1 MAKAKEELNAR
12 KQYELTEEEL
22 ANVVGGCGEDDNDS
36 SNSSSGPIETEGVWS
51 LCGGKHYISCGYDRV
66 HYIEDAA
73 ACGNCTR
80 FTPNSANEWSGS
92 GVCSGY

>member
-1 MAKAKEELNAR
+1 MAKTKGELNAR
-12 KQYELTEEEL
+12 KEYELAKEEL
-22 ANVVGGCGEDDNDS
+22 ANVVGGCGEDDDDS
-36 SNSSSGPIETEGVWS
+36 DSSSGPIETEGVWK
-51 LCGGKHYISCGYDRV
+51 LCEGKHYISCGYDRV
-66 HYIEDAA
+66 HYSESAT